1 MFPTQIRDDHPTPK
15 EFRRLIGR
23 AAMALTTVSLFV
35 CGSSRLF
42 AESPELVRPAEST
55 AAIASIRSA
64 DPPSSGGAVVDIRID
79 TKPGRSIS
87 PTFMGIAHEWG
98 DGQAI
103 MGSSATGVNEIY
115 RNLLKNLTAYGSG
128 PMIVRIGGNSTD
140 TSQEPNPSTI
150 QPFVELA
157 NAIGAQFYLGINLG
171 TGNQKLA
178 VDQAQAFTRQM
189 PSGSLSAL
197 EIGNEPDS
205 YADKHLRNA
214 SFRFPDYLSQFD
226 VWRQQI
232 LPHLP
237 PGTRVLGP
245 SWAYPASL
253 ANVDAF
259 LASEH
264 SYLFAVS
271 QHFYVSDACQGHSNP
286 VDILLRPSS
295 TSGAAARIQAGVAA
309 AHRYGLP
316 FRVDELNSIACGG
329 QAGVSDVFGSALWA
343 IDLMFE
349 YANIGVDGVNW
360 QSPNGAPYSV
370 FDFGIDMKKQPR
382 NYWLKSARS
391 LYYGLLFFQA
401 ATGRHAKLL
410 PVSLLT
416 PSNVKAWATIDDS
429 GTIRLAVINKDP
441 SNSATVKVA
450 LSGFHTASIER
461 LTAASIGA
469 RDGLSFAGQTLDSSP
484 DGTVRGKKRVE
495 SVSGTD
501 GTFEIASPGGSAFLA
516 EFRY

>member
-1 MFPTQIRDDHPTPK
+1 MSEQRHRF
-15 EFRRLIGR
+15 ER
-23 AAMALTTVSLFV
+23 AAVSIVAVCLFV

-42 AESPELVRPAEST
+42 GKTPASARRTGSTTATPLISSAEATDLDP
-55 AAIASIRSA
+55 AIAEIRM
-64 DPPSSGGAVVDIRID
+64 D

-103 MGSSATGVNEIY
+103 MGSSATGVNQIY
-115 RNLLKNLTAYGSG
+115 RNLLNNLTAYGSG

-157 NAIGAQFYLGINLG
+157 NAVGAQCFLGINLG
-171 TGNQKLA
+171 AGDQKLA

-189 PSGSLSAL
+189 PPGSLLAF

-205 YADKHLRNA
+205 YADKNLRSA
-214 SFRFPDYLSQFD
+214 SFRFQDYLSQFD
-226 VWRQQI
+226 LWRRLI
-232 LPHLP
+232 LPKLP

-253 ANVDAF
+253 TNIDSF

-295 TSGAAARIQAGVAA
+295 TSGAAARMQAGVAA
-309 AHRYGLP
+309 AHGYGLP
-316 FRVDELNSIACGG
+316 FRIDELNSIACGG
-329 QAGVSDVFGSALWA
+329 QAGISDVFGSALWA

-382 NYWLKSARS
+382 TYWLKSARP
-391 LYYGLLFFQA
+391 LYYAMLFFQEA
-401 ATGRHAKLL
+401 SSRHAKLL
-410 PVSLLT
+410 PVSLST
-416 PSNVKAWATIDDS
+416 QSNIKAWATIDDS
-429 GTIRLAVINKDP
+429 GTIRLTVINKDP
-441 SNSATVKVA
+441 SKSGTVKVT
-450 LSGFHTASIER
+450 LPGFHTASIQR
-461 LTAASIGA
+461 LTAPSIGA

-484 DGTVRGKKRVE
+484 DGTMRGKKRAE

-501 GTFEIASPGGSAFLA
+501 GAFDISSPGGSAFLV
-516 EFRY
+516 EFRN